1 MKAVI
6 TVLAVL
12 IYAAP
17 AAWADVECY
26 EATAS
31 VKQDAPST
39 ACTDKEKGYTNT
51 GKGPLNH
58 DGCTAAKAQA
68 RTKLLGRLKESCKK
82 YVQTFD
88 KCSVI
93 KVKSCG

>member
-1 MKAVI
+1 MKTVI
-6 TVLAVL
+6 TALAVL
-12 IYAAP
+12 VYAFS
-17 AAWADVECY
+17 AAGAAECY

-68 RTKLLGRLKESCKK
+68 RTKLQGRLTESCKK

-93 KVKSCG
+93 TVKSCS